1 MNYNNNFYGN
11 QNNLQN
17 NIYGRQGQ
25 AQNIYQQMN
34 MNNYNNQR
42 QQGYQ
47 NNYNQG
53 NYNQN
58 MYNQQNNRNPPPN
71 QNSGPLPFITGTI
84 GRARISAEDLQ
95 TFSKSIK
102 EVEWTA
108 NINYMQAQNIPIRTK
123 LIGQEENRNDVYIP
137 RHRFNEYYLNSNF
150 NPNEIIALITEV
162 NDNNNK
168 AKEQTD
174 KEKKDFMREN
184 FPSENADLELADLY
198 KKIGEKRKEILEKD
212 SSLYRRVEAL
222 LPLIKKAE

>member
-11 QNNLQN
+11 QNNPQN

-150 NPNEIIALITEV
+150 NPNEIIALIT
-162 NDNNNK
+162 
-168 AKEQTD
+168 
-174 KEKKDFMREN
+174 
-184 FPSENADLELADLY
+184 
-198 KKIGEKRKEILEKD
+198 
-212 SSLYRRVEAL
+212 
-222 LPLIKKAE
+222 